1 MFGYVVANV
10 DALSGFDKERYR
22 SVYCGLCRALSKSYG
37 QLGRLTLTYDMT
49 FLVILLSAIDKTEIA
64 EEKNF
69 RCAMH
74 PLKPR
79 QAFTNRH
86 TQYAADMNL
95 LLAYYQKM
103 DDWEDDRKT
112 GALFQA
118 KLLGSKIA
126 ELFKKYPRQSKV
138 IKEGLLDLSR
148 MEKEGETNPDLP
160 SAVFGDILGEIF
172 APENHPK
179 TDELYAFGS
188 KLGRFI
194 YLMDAAVDL
203 KKDIQREKYNPLVA
217 IPTDRH
223 EAMLTLL
230 MADCAEAFS
239 KLPVLRDRELMENIL
254 YSGVWSRYPARNQ
267 GEKAE

>member
-10 DALSGFDKERYR
+10 DALSEFDRERYR
-22 SVYCGLCRALSKSYG
+22 SVYCGLCRALSKSFG
-37 QLGRLTLTYDMT
+37 QLGRLTLNYDMT
-49 FLVILLSAIDKTEIA
+49 FLIILLSAIDKTELA
-64 EEKNF
+64 EEKTI
-69 RCAMH
+69 RCVMH

-79 QAFTNRH
+79 QAFSNRH

-118 KLLGSKIA
+118 KLLGSKVE

-138 IKEGLLDLSR
+138 IIEGLDDLSQ

-160 SAVFGDILGEIF
+160 AAVFGDILGEVF
-172 APENHPK
+172 SPENHPLAN
-179 TDELYAFGS
+179 DLYLFGS

-203 KKDIQREKYNPLVA
+203 KKDLQREKYNPLVM

-223 EAMLTLL
+223 GNMLTLL
-230 MADCAEAFS
+230 MADCMEAFS
-239 KLPVLRDRELMENIL
+239 RLPVLRDRELMENIL
-254 YSGVWSRYPARNQ
+254 YSGVWSRYPAYNQ

>member
-10 DALSGFDKERYR
+10 DALSEFDRDRYR

-37 QLGRLTLTYDMT
+37 QIGRLTLTYDMT
-49 FLVILLSAIDKTEIA
+49 FLIILLSSLDKTEIA
-64 EEKNF
+64 EEKTF

-95 LLAYYQKM
+95 LLAYHQRM
-103 DDWEDDRKT
+103 DDWQDDKKT

-118 KLLGSKIA
+118 KLLGGKID
-126 ELFKKYPRQSKV
+126 ELNERYPRQSQAL
-138 IKEGLLDLSR
+138 IEGLSELSK
-148 MEKEGETNPDLP
+148 MEKDGEPNPDLP
-160 SAVFGDILGEIF
+160 ANAFGHILGEIF
-172 APENHPK
+172 APEGHEQA
-179 TDELYAFGS
+179 DALYDFGY

-203 KKDIQREKYNPLVA
+203 KKDIQQEKYNPLVA
-217 IPTDRH
+217 IPTSRH
-223 EAMLTLL
+223 ENMLTLL
-230 MADCAEAFS
+230 MSDCTEAFA
-239 KLPVLRDRELMENIL
+239 KLPVLRDKELMENIL
-254 YSGVWSRYPARNQ
+254 YSGVWSRYAAHHQ
-267 GEKAE
+267 GEKAQ